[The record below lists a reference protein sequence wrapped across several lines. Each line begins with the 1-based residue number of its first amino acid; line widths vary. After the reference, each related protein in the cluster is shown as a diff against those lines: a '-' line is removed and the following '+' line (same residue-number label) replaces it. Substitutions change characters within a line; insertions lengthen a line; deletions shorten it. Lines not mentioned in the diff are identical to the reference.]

1 LETQWYD
8 DQYDDNGV
16 DVNAPGDD
24 DGYVE
29 PLEQTDD
36 FGESAYEYTYHPQD
50 DQEQQPEEYYYPEEM
65 PELIRN
71 TEESSVSEDSE
82 NTEPSDEEIENIWFI
97 ESLGL
102 KKRNSMSA
110 MSGFKRPEP
119 VEGESD
125 KKKWTSYWR

>member
-1 LETQWYD
+1 MINSPSPKKKRTITLETQWYD

-65 PELIRN
+65 PELIRT
-71 TEESSVSEDSE
+71 TEESSVSQIAKIRNLPMRRLENNLVYREPWSE
-82 NTEPSDEEIENIWFI
+82 
-97 ESLGL
+97 
-102 KKRNSMSA
+102 KKFYVCHVRIQ
-110 MSGFKRPEP
+110 E
-119 VEGESD
+119 
-125 KKKWTSYWR
+125 T